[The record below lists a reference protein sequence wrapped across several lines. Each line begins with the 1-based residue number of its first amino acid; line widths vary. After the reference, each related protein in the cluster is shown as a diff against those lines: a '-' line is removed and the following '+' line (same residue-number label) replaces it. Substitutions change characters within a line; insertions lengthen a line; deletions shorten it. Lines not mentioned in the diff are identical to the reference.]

1 MTAKVCSRGTK
12 RVGNRC
18 VPKTFNSIK
27 IRTKNFW
34 KNKNIDMSLSGPDVK
49 GERIVA
55 IGEELEPNTNA
66 FKFIHLDVGTFLDF
80 ADKVKRETR

>member
-1 MTAKVCSRGTK
+1 MVAKACTRGTR

-18 VPKTFNSIK
+18 IPKTSNSIK

-34 KNKNIDMSLSGPDVK
+34 KTKNIDMSLSRPDVK

-55 IGEELEPNTNA
+55 IGEELEPNTY
-66 FKFIHLDVGTFLDF
+66 KFIHLDVDTFLDF
-80 ADKVKRETR
+80 ADKVRKEIR